1 MEVLSDYL
9 ETHAETTLPYLRAA
23 GPQELHK
30 TSIRLYVL
38 PWVQNS
44 APKYM
49 TTALYWAIMQGV
61 VLLLAV

>member
-1 MEVLSDYL
+1 MKVLSDYL
-9 ETHAETTLPYLRAA
+9 ETHTGTTLSYLRAA

-30 TSIRLYVL
+30 TSIRLYFI

-49 TTALYWAIMQGV
+49 TTALYWAIMKVV